1 MNFTNKLINKWD
13 GAWKWVMRAGILMIF
28 ASLITSVAFGPL
40 SIGALAVDLAFIV
53 IGVKLLEVGAGA
65 SQPSR

>member
-1 MNFTNKLINKWD
+1 MKLTYKLINKID
-13 GAWKWVMRAGILMIF
+13 GAWKWVMRVGILLIS
-28 ASLITSVAFGPL
+28 ASLITSVVFGPL

-65 SQPSR
+65 IQPSH

>member
-1 MNFTNKLINKWD
+1 
-13 GAWKWVMRAGILMIF
+13 MRAGILMIF